1 MSARYIQI
9 ADVLRAKAIHMLRK
23 GEKRLPTESEIA
35 TRFAVSRQTVR
46 NALELL
52 EEEGLIERIQGSG
65 SYIKEIVRKSSDS
78 DQIAIITTFI
88 DDYIFPSILHDAQHI
103 FSSNGY
109 TILLYATGNSVRR
122 ESEILRSLL
131 QQDVRAIIIEG
142 SKTSLPTPNAFLFE
156 EFRKKDI
163 PVLFFHG
170 TYMNLEGYPYAIDD
184 NEGGGRLLADYLISK
199 GHRNIGGIF
208 KSDDMQGPLRYSGV
222 VAALAERNMSFSDTS
237 FCWYETEIR
246 KDLLESENTSF
257 IERCIRDRLRDC
269 SAIVCYNDEI
279 AYTLIRNLI
288 SKGIDV
294 PSEIAVVSFDNSLY
308 SRIEPIPITS
318 LGHVQRMGEV
328 ISGMMLDVLSGK
340 EAESRKLGWVINE
353 RKSS

>member
-1 MSARYIQI
+1 MGNQKIP
-9 ADVLRAKAIHMLRK
+9 M
-23 GEKRLPTESEIA
+23 PTEAEKQRAIA
-35 TRFAVSRQTVR
+35 RILDAGLPPRPSLGR
-46 NALELL
+46 ELL
-52 EEEGLIERIQGSG
+52 E
-65 SYIKEIVRKSSDS
+65 
-78 DQIAIITTFI
+78 T
-88 DDYIFPSILHDAQHI
+88 
-103 FSSNGY
+103 
-109 TILLYATGNSVRR
+109 
-122 ESEILRSLL
+122 LRA
-131 QQDVRAIIIEG
+131 VG
-142 SKTSLPTPNAFLFE
+142 V
-156 EFRKKDI
+156 

-222 VAALAERNMSFSDTS
+222 VAALAERNMAFSDTS

-257 IERCIRDRLRDC
+257 IERCIRDWLRDC

-308 SRIEPIPITS
+308 SRIEPVPITS
-318 LGHVQRMGEV
+318 LGHVQRTGEV
-328 ISGMMLDVLSGK
+328 ISGMMLDILSGK
-340 EAESRKLGWVINE
+340 GAESRKLGWVINE